1 MNKKVTL
8 LCIKISKQMIDI
20 IIKSLKF
27 KVFKQLQKK
36 INMLNGV
43 GLRKKNIRIK
53 FAEAS

>member
-1 MNKKVTL
+1 
-8 LCIKISKQMIDI
+8 MIDI